1 VWNELNPSRGTYKGI
16 GMKFVIFLQF
26 FIFWIPNDQKQLVA
40 IASTREPIES
50 PHLALVRASA
60 SPTHCALSSSLP
72 ENVLQSRREWGD
84 IAHSHWARAVSPEGC
99 ISPSSHPGPGYNSP
113 LLPNHSPSLAPTIL
127 PQHSNAQFLMLAY
140 SHLSITS
147 YFFYKIIFRTKHDVL
162 LGIFSVE

>member
-16 GMKFVIFLQF
+16 GDEICEFLQF
-26 FIFWIPNDQKQLVA
+26 FIFWIPNDKKQLVA
-40 IASTREPIES
+40 IASTRGPIES
-50 PHLALVRASA
+50 PHLALVHRSFTPARHPPTAPSHPPCPRTCFRAGESGA
-60 SPTHCALSSSLP
+60 
-72 ENVLQSRREWGD
+72 
-84 IAHSHWARAVSPEGC
+84 ISPEGC

-140 SHLSITS
+140 IHLSITS

-162 LGIFSVE
+162 LGIFSME